1 MPVTYPTHGAD
12 RTAARPLHE
21 TGAGLMKTLRPYL
34 FLLPCLGCLGLFIYW
49 PIVYSAWL
57 SIHQTNLLNGRSR
70 FVGLDNYAEL
80 LTSPQFHHSLW
91 VTFLLMLVSV
101 PPRLVL
107 ALALAHLLRQSTVL
121 ARLLRGAYFLP
132 YVTSSVAISVIW
144 SWMFNTDIGFINM
157 TLGLF
162 GVGRIPWLQDVD
174 LALLAVGI
182 VAIWKQLGYDTLLF
196 IAGLNAIPND
206 YYEAARLDRANRW
219 RLFKDITFPLVA
231 PTTLFLL
238 IVSVIDS
245 FQIFTVVNV
254 MTRGGPANGTDVL
267 MNFLYYLSFT
277 LFDISTGSAL
287 AILLFLGLIAI
298 TLAKLAFAR
307 DRVNYDLS

>member
-1 MPVTYPTHGAD
+1 
-12 RTAARPLHE
+12 
-21 TGAGLMKTLRPYL
+21 MKTLKPYL
-34 FLLPCLGCLGLFIYW
+34 YLLPCLGLLGLFVYW
-49 PIVYSAWL
+49 PIVYSGWL
-57 SIHQTNLLNGRSR
+57 SIHQTNILNGRSR
-70 FVGLDNYAEL
+70 FVGLDNYLSL
-80 LTSPQFHHSLW
+80 LGSDQFLHSLK
-91 VTFLLMLVSV
+91 VTFLLMLISV
-101 PPRLVL
+101 PPRLLL
-107 ALALAHLLRQSTVL
+107 ALALAHLLRESHLL
-121 ARLLRGAYFLP
+121 ARVLRSAYFLP

-157 TLGLF
+157 TLGAF
-162 GVGRIPWLQDVD
+162 GFAGLPWLQDVN
-174 LALLAVGI
+174 LALVAVGI

-196 IAGLNAIPND
+196 IAGLNAIPED
-206 YYEAARLDRANRW
+206 YYEAARLDRAGRW

-287 AILLFLGLIAI
+287 AVLLFLGLIAI